1 MANEIASTEIKDKL
15 RKLHLDLYEK
25 YQQCKELK
33 KTVQHNHAEMIRRRD
48 MEIIKITDHF

>member
-15 RKLHLDLYEK
+15 RKLHLDLDEK